1 MSGGSSA
8 GGGARRPGLLVA
20 GLVVL
25 LAGGA
30 LVLAGVRSE
39 DPPDDPTPYSSDYLT
54 TPVDTT
60 VGLRIGGFHI
70 LENTGPQGGP
80 TTLTRDDIVLTGP
93 DGVVPLEDPG
103 TRSIGS
109 GSDEYRAV
117 AFVRVHQPGIHRLR
131 VTSPEGGPTRLF
143 LNDDGTGGSFSRWLA
158 AAFAVLLG
166 VVVGGTGLVLLGF
179 GLTRRGTVP
188 ARVAPGWYR
197 DPTMPQQLRWF
208 DGTRW
213 TEHRGAGPP
222 PPADL
227 AGREP

>member
-1 MSGGSSA
+1 M
-8 GGGARRPGLLVA
+8 VA

-25 LAGGA
+25 VVGGL

-39 DPPDDPTPYSSDYLT
+39 DEPDDPTPYSSNILT

-60 VGLRIGGFHI
+60 LGLRLGGFHI
-70 LENTGPQGGP
+70 LENTGPQGAP

-93 DGVVPLEDPG
+93 AGVVPLEDAG
-103 TRSIGS
+103 TRSIGA
-109 GSDEYRAV
+109 GDDQYRAV
-117 AFVRVHQPGIHRLR
+117 AFVRVRQPGIHRLR
-131 VTSPEGGPTRLF
+131 VTTPEAGPRELYV
-143 LNDDGTGGSFSRWLA
+143 NDDGTGGSFARWLA

-179 GLTRRGTVP
+179 GLTRRRAVP
-188 ARVAPGWYR
+188 ARVDPGWYR